1 MSWRFL
7 IVKAPLKLS
16 QLTDQGYG
24 PSFLEMNDL
33 HDEPQTPSEKVSAKA
48 KTKTSI
54 LHTAVTHVAAS

>member
-1 MSWRFL
+1 MK
-7 IVKAPLKLS
+7 VS

-33 HDEPQTPSEKVSAKA
+33 HGKPQTPSEEVSAQA